1 MTIGVGMSE
10 IYKIEKRVNVE
21 NQIEELKKICIESNV
36 DYERLNTML
45 EAEKIK
51 KLYKRV
57 NYINK
62 VITEI
67 IED

>member
-1 MTIGVGMSE
+1 MTIGVSMSE
-10 IYKIEKRVNVE
+10 LYKIEKVVNVE
-21 NQIEELKKICIESNV
+21 NQIKELKKICIENNV
-36 DYERLNTML
+36 DYERLNKML
-45 EAEKIK
+45 EAEKLK

-57 NYINK
+57 NYISK

>member
-1 MTIGVGMSE
+1 MSE

-21 NQIEELKKICIESNV
+21 NQIEELKKICTENNV
-36 DYERLNTML
+36 DYERLNSML

-57 NYINK
+57 NYISK

>member
-1 MTIGVGMSE
+1 MSE
-10 IYKIEKRVNVE
+10 IYSIERRVNVE
-21 NQIEELKKICIESNV
+21 NQIEELKKICMESNV

>member
-1 MTIGVGMSE
+1 MTIGVSMSE
-10 IYKIEKRVNVE
+10 IYNIERRVNVE
-21 NQIEELKKICIESNV
+21 NQIEELKKICMESNV

>member
-1 MTIGVGMSE
+1 MTIGVSMSE

-21 NQIEELKKICIESNV
+21 NQIEELKKICTESNV
-36 DYERLNTML
+36 NYERLNTML

-51 KLYKRV
+51 KIYKRV

>member
-1 MTIGVGMSE
+1 MSE
-10 IYKIEKRVNVE
+10 IYNIERRVNVE
-21 NQIEELKKICIESNV
+21 NQIEELKKICMESDV

-51 KLYKRV
+51 KIYKRV

>member
-1 MTIGVGMSE
+1 MSE
-10 IYKIEKRVNVE
+10 IYNIERRVNVE
-21 NQIEELKKICIESNV
+21 NQIEELKKICMESNV

-51 KLYKRV
+51 KIYKRV

>member
-1 MTIGVGMSE
+1 MTIGVSMSE
-10 IYKIEKRVNVE
+10 IYSIERRVNVE
-21 NQIEELKKICIESNV
+21 NQIEELKKICMESNV

>member
-1 MTIGVGMSE
+1 MSE
-10 IYKIEKRVNVE
+10 LYKIEKVVNVE
-21 NQIEELKKICIESNV
+21 NQIKELKKICIENNV
-36 DYERLNTML
+36 DYERLNKML

-57 NYINK
+57 NYISK

>member
-1 MTIGVGMSE
+1 MSE

-21 NQIEELKKICIESNV
+21 NQTEELKKICTENNV
-36 DYERLNTML
+36 DYERLNSML

>member
-1 MTIGVGMSE
+1 MSE
-10 IYKIEKRVNVE
+10 IYNIERRVNVE
-21 NQIEELKKICIESNV
+21 NQIEELKKICMESNV

>member
-1 MTIGVGMSE
+1 MSE

-21 NQIEELKKICIESNV
+21 NQIEELKKICIENNV
-36 DYERLNTML
+36 DYERLNSML

-57 NYINK
+57 NYISK

>member
-1 MTIGVGMSE
+1 MSE

>member
-1 MTIGVGMSE
+1 MTVGVSMSE
-10 IYKIEKRVNVE
+10 IYNIERRVNVE
-21 NQIEELKKICIESNV
+21 NQIEELKKICMESNV

>member
-1 MTIGVGMSE
+1 MSE
-10 IYKIEKRVNVE
+10 IYKIEKRVNIE

>member
-1 MTIGVGMSE
+1 MSE

-21 NQIEELKKICIESNV
+21 NQTEELKKMCTENNV
-36 DYERLNTML
+36 DYERLNSML